1 MKRLYQATRRVAGS
15 ERCELCAAPLA
26 SEHDH
31 MFEPRARQV
40 RCACR
45 ACMLIIPTSQLG
57 TYRPIPK
64 RFERLDMDLGRW
76 LPKLGV
82 PVGVATVIVR
92 DHGGA
97 VVAFPGPAGLVECE
111 VDAPLWDALKL
122 DVPALASLEP
132 EVEALVCS
140 TLSGGGAWI
149 AGIDVVFEMVAA
161 LRQSWRGMT
170 GGPEAPAAVARVIA
184 SHAASHA
191 GGGA

>member
-1 MKRLYQATRRVAGS
+1 
-15 ERCELCAAPLA
+15 
-26 SEHDH
+26 
-31 MFEPRARQV
+31 
-40 RCACR
+40 
-45 ACMLIIPTSQLG
+45 MLIIPTSQLG

-64 RFERLDMDLGRW
+64 RFERVEMDLGRW

-140 TLSGGGAWI
+140 TLSGGGAWL

-184 SHAASHA
+184 SHA